1 MNGSLVAVLA
11 ADVAGYSKLM
21 DDDAK
26 STLVALKRLRTE
38 IFGPVVASRRGR
50 VVKNMGD
57 GWIVLFGA
65 ATDIDHLQL
74 LSVGRGFFCIRV
86 FNKLIRFVI
95 PEFWPAQQY
104 DLFV

>member
-21 DDDAK
+21 GDDAK

-65 ATDIDHLQL
+65 ATDAASCALQIQEL
-74 LSVGRGFFCIRV
+74 MTNNLSHIVPEIR
-86 FNKLIRFVI
+86 LRLGA
-95 PEFWPAQQY
+95 PG
-104 DLFV
+104 